1 VQLTMMAVWSILC
14 NGEKYTMTTTVTKVE
29 KLFEALVER
38 GEQLTAAQ
46 ITSRY
51 GIANPHDAVYQIR
64 RMGYAIY
71 LNERKN
77 SKGETVGKYRAGKPS
92 RTLIAAG
99 YRALA
104 AGL

>member
-1 VQLTMMAVWSILC
+1 
-14 NGEKYTMTTTVTKVE
+14 MTTKTLTKTE

-38 GEQLTAAQ
+38 GEELTAAQ
-46 ITSRY
+46 ISTRY

-71 LNERKN
+71 LNERTN
-77 SKGETVGKYRAGKPS
+77 SKGETTAKYRAGKPS
-92 RTLIAAG
+92 RSLIAAG